1 SGRAGTRP
9 APRWPASRCARPP
22 PGAHAPTSRRTAHR
36 GASRRSAGR
45 ARHRRGG
52 SSSRRLVVGKDRGDI
67 DRMTLQFLGK
77 DEEAV
82 LGHALR
88 VENAIEMVAFML
100 HDPRM
105 KPGHLALD
113 RVAVEVE
120 AAIAHAQMA

>member
-1 SGRAGTRP
+1 
-9 APRWPASRCARPP
+9 
-22 PGAHAPTSRRTAHR
+22 
-36 GASRRSAGR
+36 R

-52 SSSRRLVVGKDRGDI
+52 SSSRRLILGKDRGDI

-82 LGHALR
+82 IGHALR
-88 VENAIEMVAFML
+88 VENTIEMVAFVL

-120 AAIAHAQMA
+120 AAIAHAQMARHNPAQSRDRQATDRKSTRLNSSHRLLSRM